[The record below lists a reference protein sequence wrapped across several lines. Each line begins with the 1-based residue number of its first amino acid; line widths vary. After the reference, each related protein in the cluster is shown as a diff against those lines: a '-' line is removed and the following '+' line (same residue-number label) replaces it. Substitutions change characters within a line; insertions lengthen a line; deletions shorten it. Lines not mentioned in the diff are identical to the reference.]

1 MKSIIAKNI
10 PLAQFAGPGGW
21 NDPDMLEIGNA
32 GLTTN
37 EWQTEMSMWSEMA
50 APLLIGTDLTKASA
64 AAISILSDAEVIAI
78 DQDSLGKQ
86 GAQVANHGGLRVLSK
101 PLADG
106 GRAVALYN
114 ETDSAATISTTV
126 TAVGL
131 PSGRSYAERD
141 LWAHSTRTT
150 TSPSMSARVP
160 AHGAVLLRVTAS

>member
-64 AAISILSDAEVIAI
+64 AAISILSNAEVIAI

-86 GAQVANHGGLRVLSK
+86 GAQVANHGGLRAVDQRPRAGARGRPAPGHRQLTRSPGK
-101 PLADG
+101 APGLASG
-106 GRAVALYN
+106 
-114 ETDSAATISTTV
+114 AADRGQGPDRCYI
-126 TAVGL
+126 
-131 PSGRSYAERD
+131 
-141 LWAHSTRTT
+141 
-150 TSPSMSARVP
+150 
-160 AHGAVLLRVTAS
+160 